1 MITLLFHHLDDEIL
15 GCSKEILMFSLE
27 IVLLGIALAI
37 DAAVVTFA
45 ISLVHLELSATHRVR
60 RGFLISLAFGI
71 FQALMLW
78 LGSYA
83 GYLFTFSSFGYFFQI
98 GIGIIFFG
106 LAFKFIQESMTL
118 DEKKLEWGL
127 LPVIILAFAT
137 SIDAMASGVSLGT
150 IPRPYLAAT
159 EVGLITF
166 FICGSFYFMGQFFRK
181 IPDRWLLRFAA
192 AIFVF
197 LGVQVFWGIRH
208 YILRG

>member
-1 MITLLFHHLDDEIL
+1 
-15 GCSKEILMFSLE
+15 MFSLE

-45 ISLVHLELSATHRVR
+45 VGLVHHDLSATHRIR

-83 GYLFTFSSFGYFFQI
+83 GYLFTFSNFGYLFQI
-98 GIGIIFFG
+98 GIGVIFLC
-106 LAFKFIQESMTL
+106 LAMKFIQESL
-118 DEKKLEWGL
+118 NLEEKKVEWGL

-159 EVGLITF
+159 EVGVITF
-166 FICGSFYFMGQFFRK
+166 GICGSFYFLSQFFRK

-192 AIFVF
+192 AIFLF
-197 LGVQVFWGIRH
+197 LGGQVFWSIRQF
-208 YILRG
+208 ILRG